1 MKKNEIIGILLI
13 FVILIVFSLLNE
25 PHTPPQQQTTTE
37 QDTTTKNVVK
47 KEIKKP
53 LSVVDSAQDKTP
65 EDSTHLKG
73 FSYASQG
80 EFFHHFTGKE
90 DSVIVENDVFKV
102 YFSTKGASIKQIELK
117 QFLTWDKRPLKLYF
131 NDENFFNV
139 VFTTKKNILHTEKLY
154 FLPRVS
160 DRHVVINKDS
170 FIVSFEASA
179 VNENDSVIGKLI
191 FDYIFKK
198 NAYDFDLKIRTING
212 LTFLP
217 PGTNLVTVEWN
228 SNLAKNEKHL
238 ETERNNSTIHY
249 ASYDLENNYLSERGD
264 DEKKITFQL
273 AWIAYKS
280 QFFTSALIS
289 KQKPFS
295 SSELKVYTR
304 DMNDPH
310 YLKTMS
316 STSIYEF
323 NPDKDN
329 AIRLTWFSGPLKYK
343 LLRSYHLKL
352 ERQIPLGW
360 SFAPIAWINIYI
372 VVPVF
377 NWLERYNL
385 NYGIIILI
393 LTILLKIVLF
403 PITYRTY
410 LSSAKMRVLQ
420 PDIEAINKKYPK
432 PEDAVKKQQALMNLY
447 KSSGINPASGCLPM
461 LLQLPI
467 LIAMFRFFPSAIEL
481 RQKSFLWAHDLSS
494 YDSILDLGFNIP
506 FYGDHVSLF
515 TLLMTLSTLAYT
527 RINEKLMNTNA
538 SQTLPG
544 MRLITYLLPILFL
557 GFFNNYSAALS
568 YYYLLVNLITF
579 AQIFGFRYLIKEE
592 KLKAQIE
599 EYRKRPIKK
608 SKWQQRLEEIQKQQ
622 QRRR

>member
-13 FVILIVFSLLNE
+13 FVILNVFSLLNK

-47 KEIKKP
+47 KDIEKP
-53 LSVVDSAQDKTP
+53 LPVVDSTKDKTP

-73 FSYASQG
+73 FSYASKG

-90 DSVIVENDVFKV
+90 DSLIVENDVFKV

-160 DRHVVINKDS
+160 DRHVVVNKDS

-179 VNENDSVIGKLI
+179 VNENDSVTGKLI

-228 SNLAKNEKHL
+228 SNLAQNEKHL

-249 ASYDLENNYLSERGD
+249 ASYDLETNYLSERRD

-280 QFFTSALIS
+280 QFFTSVLIS

-304 DMNDPH
+304 DMDDPH

-316 STSIYEF
+316 STSVYEF

-329 AIRLTWFSGPLKYK
+329 AIRLTWFAGPLKYK

-372 VVPVF
+372 VIPVF

-544 MRLITYLLPILFL
+544 MRLMTYLLPILFL

-579 AQIFGFRYLIKEE
+579 AQIFGIRYLIKEE

-622 QRRR
+622 QRKR